1 MNKKNSILLFIFS
14 LLLTTFS
21 ILPIERASASYVL
34 PYPSY
39 MPGNKLY
46 RISRAVDDIKK
57 YWYFGSIAKTKYY
70 LSLSDKYLV
79 EAKTLFEYKQ
89 YVLALDALDR
99 SNNYAH
105 RLSLLIVL
113 SKQKHND
120 ISSMIPIIQEY
131 IIVHESILHTLR
143 NQLPAEMLWQPEKQS
158 PVLLP
163 LHKSIDAAIEE
174 RKNINQFNEL

>member
-1 MNKKNSILLFIFS
+1 MRLVN
-14 LLLTTFS
+14 
-21 ILPIERASASYVL
+21 ASYVL

>member
-1 MNKKNSILLFIFS
+1 MRNNWRIPLFFLLLIVYCLLFIVRPAF
-14 LLLTTFS
+14 
-21 ILPIERASASYVL
+21 AGYVL

-70 LSLSDKYLV
+70 LALSDKYLV

-120 ISSMIPIIQEY
+120 ISSMMPIIQEY
-131 IIVHESILHTLR
+131 IVVHESILHTLR

-174 RKNINQFNEL
+174 RKNINQFNEP